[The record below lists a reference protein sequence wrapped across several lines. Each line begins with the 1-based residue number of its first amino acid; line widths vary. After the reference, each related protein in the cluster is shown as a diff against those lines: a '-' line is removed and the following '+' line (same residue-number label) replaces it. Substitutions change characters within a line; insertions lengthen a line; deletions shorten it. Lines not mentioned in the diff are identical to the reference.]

1 MKLKMRKVLLLLSVL
16 VLISCN
22 DGNFEVPSM
31 EFEASISEC
40 GDLLLYRLNNAKTE
54 AIAISLS
61 EENLPTEI
69 KDETISLGSSTTVTY
84 LIFDAK
90 VSTSY
95 FCNDIPPTTP
105 KVLQNYTATNGK
117 IVINTTTL
125 TDEDDTI
132 IGYTHA
138 IIITDLILENG
149 SEKIG
154 FESFDFGTVE
164 RDL

>member
-1 MKLKMRKVLLLLSVL
+1 MRKVLLLLSVM
-16 VLISCN
+16 VLFSCN

-31 EFEASISEC
+31 EFEANITEC
-40 GDLLLYRLNNAKTE
+40 GDLLLYRLNDANTE

-61 EENLPTEI
+61 EASLPTE
-69 KDETISLGSSTTVTY
+69 ETEKNISLGTSTSVTY
-84 LIFDAK
+84 LIFDDG
-90 VSTSY
+90 VTSSY

-117 IVINTTTL
+117 LVITTFAITN
-125 TDEDDTI
+125 DDDVIT
-132 IGYTHA
+132 GYSHA
-138 IIITDLILENG
+138 IIITDLILDNG

-154 FESFDFGTVE
+154 FESFDFGTIE